1 MTSGMLITILISVA
15 CIISLFI
22 FLIIRRKPN
31 YKKVGT
37 MHIDMSRNDKDI
49 CLFTLDLPLN
59 DIVKEEFVILRVDGT
74 PNLKEWTK

>member
-1 MTSGMLITILISVA
+1 MTSGMLITILISSA

-22 FLIIRRKPN
+22 FVISRKPN

-59 DIVKEEFVILRVDGT
+59 DIAKEEFVILRVDGT